1 MLTRG
6 APRAQ
11 PIELN
16 ILGCDSMPRSE
27 RSDGS
32 PHALGGSRTLH
43 RACEP
48 ITTTPVDGHADERL
62 ALYAQERAKVVAESP
77 VTVWPLGSLWALGV
91 PSVGS
96 PVILHRRGALCP
108 M

>member
-48 ITTTPVDGHADERL
+48 ITTTPVDGHAELRKLSGIPWRGAQLQSLTRSPWL
-62 ALYAQERAKVVAESP
+62 ALSAKTRAS
-77 VTVWPLGSLWALGV
+77 TD
-91 PSVGS
+91 
-96 PVILHRRGALCP
+96 GACGC
-108 M
+108 